1 MKPTTISNN
10 KRIAKNTIM
19 LYIRMLLIMAV
30 TLYTSRVVLN
40 ALGIEDFG
48 IYNAVGGVVSLFAI
62 ISNSLSAAI
71 SRFITFELG
80 TGNNTR
86 LRIIFST
93 SLLIQISIA
102 LIIILLVET
111 IGLWFL
117 NSQMEIPPNRL
128 SAANWVLQ
136 FSVLTFAINLISVP
150 YNALIIAYEKMS
162 AFAYI
167 SVFEA
172 ICRLGIAYLIT
183 ISPVDRLIF
192 YSALMMLAAILI
204 RFVYGVYCG
213 KHFEESHFQF
223 SFDKNLFKEMYG
235 FAGWN
240 FIGASSGILRDQGGN
255 ILLNLFFGPIAN
267 AARGIAMQVNHA
279 VSMFIQ
285 NFTTALNPQITKSFA
300 NGNHT
305 YMMDLL
311 FKGSRF
317 SFYLL
322 SLISIPILIKTQY
335 ILALWLGNVP
345 EHTIFFVQLILFY
358 SLSESL
364 SAPLITAMLATG
376 NIRNYQIVVGGLQLL
391 NVPVS
396 YLCFRFGISINSI
409 FWVALFISIICLSA
423 RIVMLHKMIQFPIRR
438 FLVAVCVNA
447 VSVFVVAIVL
457 PLLLAWYI
465 QDSLIGLCLICVIS
479 LLSSILSIYYVGCNK
494 EERNFIYSKVSY
506 LIRKYI

>member
-1 MKPTTISNN
+1 MNNN
-10 KRIAKNTIM
+10 KRIAKNTAM

-30 TLYTSRVVLN
+30 TLYTSRVVLK
-40 ALGIEDFG
+40 ALGVEDFG

-62 ISNSLSAAI
+62 ISNSLSVAI

-80 TGNNTR
+80 RGDNMR
-86 LRIIFST
+86 LRMIFTT
-93 SLLIQISIA
+93 SLLIQLCIA
-102 LIIILLVET
+102 FIIVLFVET

-117 NSQMEIPPNRL
+117 NSQMEIPTNRL
-128 SAANWVLQ
+128 NAANWVLQ

-150 YNALIIAYEKMS
+150 YNALIIAHEKMS

-167 SVFEA
+167 SILESFFK
-172 ICRLGIAYLIT
+172 LGIAYLIT
-183 ISPVDRLIF
+183 ISPIDRLVF
-192 YSALMMLAAILI
+192 YGVLMMLNAILI
-204 RFVYGVYCG
+204 RFVYGIYCR
-213 KHFEESHFQF
+213 KHFEESQFQL
-223 SFDKNLFKEMYG
+223 SFDKSLFKEMYR

-240 FIGASSGILRDQGGN
+240 FIGASSAILRDQGGN
-255 ILLNLFFGPIAN
+255 ILLNIFFGPVAN

-279 VSMFIQ
+279 VNAFVQ
-285 NFTTALNPQITKSFA
+285 NFTTAINPQITKSFA
-300 NGNHT
+300 KGDNA

-335 ILALWLGNVP
+335 ILSLWLGSVP
-345 EHTIFFVQLILFY
+345 EHTAFFVQLILLY
-358 SLSESL
+358 SLNESL
-364 SAPLITAMLATG
+364 STPLITAMLATG

-391 NVPVS
+391 NVPIS
-396 YLCFRFGISINSI
+396 YLCFKLGMSINSV
-409 FWVALFISIICLSA
+409 FWVALFISIICLVA
-423 RIVMLHKMIQFPIRR
+423 RIMMLYRMIQFPIRK

-447 VSVFVVAIVL
+447 VCVFIIAIVP
-457 PLLLAWYI
+457 PLLLTWYI
-465 QDSLIGLCLICVIS
+465 QNSLIGFCFICVIS
-479 LLSSILSIYYVGCNK
+479 LLSSILSIYYVGCNR

>member
-1 MKPTTISNN
+1 METTTISNN

-86 LRIIFST
+86 LRTIFST
-93 SLLIQISIA
+93 SLLIQLSIA
-102 LIIILLVET
+102 IIIILLVET

-117 NSQMEIPPNRL
+117 NSQMEIPTNRL
-128 SAANWVLQ
+128 NAANWVLQ
-136 FSVLTFAINLISVP
+136 FSVLTFAVNLISVP
-150 YNALIIAYEKMS
+150 YNALIIAHEKMS

-167 SVFEA
+167 SVLEA
-172 ICRLGIAYLIT
+172 FFRLGIAYLIT
-183 ISPVDRLIF
+183 ISPIDRLIF
-192 YSALMMLAAILI
+192 YSALMMLTAILI

-213 KHFEESHFQF
+213 KHFEESQFQF

-240 FIGASSGILRDQGGN
+240 FIGASSAILRDQGGN

-279 VSMFIQ
+279 VNMFVQ

-300 NGNHT
+300 KGDQT

-322 SLISIPILIKTQY
+322 SLISIPILIKTSY
-335 ILALWLGNVP
+335 ILSLWLGNVP
-345 EHTIFFVQLILFY
+345 EHTALFVQLILFY

-364 SAPLITAMLATG
+364 STPLITAMLATG

-396 YLCFRFGISINSI
+396 YLCFKFSMSIYSV
-409 FWVALFISIICLSA
+409 FWVALFISILCLGA
-423 RIVMLHKMIQFPIRR
+423 RIIMLHRMIQFPIRR
-438 FLVAVCVNA
+438 FLVEVCANT
-447 VSVFVVAIVL
+447 VSVFVVAIFC
-457 PLLLAWYI
+457 PLLLAWYMP
-465 QDSLIGLCLICVIS
+465 DSLIGFGLICVMS
-479 LLSSILSIYYVGCNK
+479 LLSSILSIYYIGCNK
-494 EERNFIYSKVSY
+494 KERNFIYSKVSY